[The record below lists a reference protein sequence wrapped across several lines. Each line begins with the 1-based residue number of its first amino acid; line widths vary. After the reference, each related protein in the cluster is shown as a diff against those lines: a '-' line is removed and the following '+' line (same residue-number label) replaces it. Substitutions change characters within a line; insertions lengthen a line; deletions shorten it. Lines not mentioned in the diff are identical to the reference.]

1 MCGKDVVAQGGMN
14 TIASAGNVY
23 ACHTA
28 RRDCDGAAGSYGTLE
43 KLARLDQMPADEKER
58 SRVTRGSAKSSP
70 ATAGSPLPEDAEL
83 AARRLGELLERYP
96 MQVYEL
102 GKAQAHLMWDADYIE
117 SHRDEKFFHERFE
130 IRQLGRELDRKGG
143 KDLMRTVAHRA
154 GEIGPQ
160 WVLHHVEQLWDGIGD
175 WRR

>member
-1 MCGKDVVAQGGMN
+1 MCGKDVVAEGGMN
-14 TIASAGNVY
+14 TIASGGNLY

-28 RRDCDGAAGSYGTLE
+28 RRNCDGAAGSYGTLE
-43 KLARLDQMPADEKER
+43 KLARLDKMPAGERER
-58 SRVTRGSAKSSP
+58 SLVVRESP
-70 ATAGSPLPEDAEL
+70 AAAASSPLPEDAEL

-117 SHRDEKFFHERFE
+117 SHPDDKFFHERFE

-154 GEIGPQ
+154 SEIGPQ
-160 WVLHHVEQLWDGIGD
+160 WVPHHVEQLWDGIGD